1 MSAIKNI
8 LLPTD
13 FSESAHNV
21 FDYTQWL
28 AKKHHAKI
36 DLVHVIPKISY
47 LEISEEVMGNPF
59 KIQSKYAELREKLTG
74 KLVDQLHSKFEEEN
88 RGKVYVNDG
97 IRVAQGVINHSED
110 KKYDLIVIGSRG
122 KGKSIFRRG
131 SVTMRLIRLSTTPV
145 LSFNKKIDAGIQNV
159 LVPTDGS
166 KLSFE
171 ALDTALRFAALCG
184 ASLEL
189 YSVLEFDFDR
199 ITLMGGDPKLSEY
212 AAMGQKKEILEN
224 LQNHI
229 DQSEDFKFADE
240 PNLKGATILMGDQ
253 KIELKITM
261 EFDISAHSSI
271 VDYADENAQM
281 VVMTTHGRT
290 GLAKILLG
298 SVAEKVIRHVKT
310 PILTIKPK
318 QISSKA

>member
-1 MSAIKNI
+1 MSAIQHI

-28 AKKHHAKI
+28 AEKHQAKI
-36 DLVHVIPKISY
+36 DLIHVIPKISY

-59 KIQSKYAELREKLTG
+59 KIQSKYAELREKLTV
-74 KLVDQLHSKFEEEN
+74 KLVNQLDSKFAEEN
-88 RGKVYVNDG
+88 KGKVYVNDG
-97 IRVAQGVINHSED
+97 VRVAQGIVNHAED
-110 KKYDLIVIGSRG
+110 KDYDLIVIGSRG
-122 KGKSIFRRG
+122 KGQSIFRRG

-145 LSFNKKIDAGIQNV
+145 LSFNKKFDAGIQNV

-166 KLSFE
+166 ELSFE

-184 ASLEL
+184 ASIEL

-212 AAMGQKKEILEN
+212 AAMGQQKEILDN
-224 LQNHI
+224 LQKQIESSH
-229 DQSEDFKFADE
+229 DFEFLNP
-240 PNLKGATILMGDQ
+240 PNLKGATIMMGNQ
-253 KIELKITM
+253 KIKLNITM

-271 VDYADENAQM
+271 VDYANQNAQM

-298 SVAEKVIRHVKT
+298 SVAEKVIRHVET

-318 QISSKA
+318 QISAQA